1 MIKEYKRKTYI
12 KLYMESSSQ
21 QQQVNTNVNESV
33 NASVNANN
41 EGDKEKEVQLT
52 DIEITNENM
61 ALNVLVSFVSLAQ
74 KRGAFSLAESAKIW
88 ECVKAFQKKD

>member
-21 QQQVNTNVNESV
+21 QQQVNTN
-33 NASVNANN
+33 VNANN

>member
-1 MIKEYKRKTYI
+1 
-12 KLYMESSSQ
+12 MESSSQ
-21 QQQVNTNVNESV
+21 QQQVNTNVNASV

-74 KRGAFSLAESAKIW
+74 KRGAFSLPESSKIW

>member
-1 MIKEYKRKTYI
+1 
-12 KLYMESSSQ
+12 MESSSQ
-21 QQQVNTNVNESV
+21 QQQVNTNV